1 MGKLSP
7 ISSLSSNGAAP
18 GYEITISKSRPD
30 QEVGMTTT
38 TITPQKTKRSFK
50 SFFPIVEWLPKY
62 QGSWLRFD
70 VIAALTVWAL
80 VVPEAMAY
88 AGIAGMPPEYG
99 LYAAPLA
106 LIGYAIFGTSKHL
119 NVGPSST
126 VAALSFGVV
135 IGLASSGS
143 DEFISLTIMLAILTG
158 ILLIIGG
165 LLRMGVL
172 ADFFSKPVLDGF
184 IVGLA
189 ITIVVGQLDK
199 LLGYEVETA
208 DFVPEILALLSEFG
222 MTHWPT
228 LVVGLVSLALL
239 FLMERYVPKVPAA
252 ITVLFLAI
260 IVSALVG
267 FEDMGIHIVGEIPA
281 GLPPIGLPGGIELEQ
296 VLALLPGA
304 AAIALVAF
312 AESVATARSYAS
324 KFNYKVNADQELIAL
339 GASNTG
345 AGISSGFVVDGSL
358 SKTSAAVEAGAKS
371 QMVSIIAAVIIL
383 ITIVAL
389 TPLFYAL
396 PEATLGAIVIHA
408 VWHLINFKKL
418 ARYRK
423 VTSLDFWTAVIAM
436 LGVLVLGILE
446 GLMLA
451 VFIGLLALIIGTK
464 MRSTSILGRV
474 PGEKIFRGLE
484 NYPEG
489 QTYPGLLILRFDGS
503 LFFANAPDFADE
515 VRAGIEITEP
525 KPNVV
530 LIDGESINGIDAT
543 AINTIVELNDE
554 LERKDISLRF
564 ARVRANVM
572 EIIQRAGLDE
582 IIGREDIYT
591 SVHEGVDAFLAGQ
604 QQVAKADKE

>member
-1 MGKLSP
+1 
-7 ISSLSSNGAAP
+7 
-18 GYEITISKSRPD
+18 
-30 QEVGMTTT
+30 MTTT
-38 TITPQKTKRSFK
+38 TITPQKEKRTLK

-62 QGSWLRFD
+62 KGSWLRFD
-70 VIAALTVWAL
+70 LIAALTVWAL

-106 LIGYAIFGTSKHL
+106 LLGYAIFGTSKHL

-172 ADFFSKPVLDGF
+172 ADFFSKPVLAGF

-199 LLGYEVETA
+199 LLGYEAEA
-208 DFVPEILALLSEFG
+208 ELEFIPEILVLLSEIG

-239 FLMERYVPKVPAA
+239 FLMEKYIPKVPAA

-267 FEDMGIHIVGEIPA
+267 FEELGIHIVGEIPA
-281 GLPPIGLPGGIELEQ
+281 GLPPIGLPGGITLDQ

-358 SKTSAAVEAGAKS
+358 SKTSASAEAGAKS
-371 QMVSIIAAVIIL
+371 QMVSIIAAIIIL

-408 VWHLINFKKL
+408 VWHLINFRKL
-418 ARYRK
+418 QAYRK

-436 LGVLVLGILE
+436 LGVLALGILQ
-446 GLMLA
+446 GLILA

-464 MRSTSILGRV
+464 TRATSVLGKV
-474 PGEKIFRGLE
+474 PDEKIYRGLE
-484 NYPEG
+484 NYPQGE
-489 QTYPGLLILRFDGS
+489 TYPGLLILRYDGS

-515 VRAGIEITEP
+515 VRAGVEISDPPP
-525 KPNVV
+525 KVV

-543 AINTIVELNDE
+543 AINTTIELNDE
-554 LERKDISLRF
+554 LNRGNVELRF

-572 EIIQRAGLDE
+572 EIMQRSDLVE
-582 IIGREDIYT
+582 IIGSHHFYVSIQDA
-591 SVHEGVDAFLAGQ
+591 VDAFLAEGQ
-604 QQVAKADKE
+604 EQKDVEPPEPQEPAV

>member
-1 MGKLSP
+1 MLK
-7 ISSLSSNGAAP
+7 
-18 GYEITISKSRPD
+18 E
-30 QEVGMTTT
+30 EVSMTTT
-38 TITPQKTKRSFK
+38 TITPQKEKRTLR

-62 QGSWLRFD
+62 QSSWLRFD
-70 VIAALTVWAL
+70 LIAALTVWAL

-126 VAALSFGVV
+126 VAALSYSVV
-135 IGLASSGS
+135 IGLAASGS
-143 DEFISLTIMLAILTG
+143 EDFISLTITLAILTG

-172 ADFFSKPVLDGF
+172 ADFFSKPVLAGF
-184 IVGLA
+184 IVGVA

-199 LLGYEVETA
+199 LLGYEAEA
-208 DFVPEILALLSEFG
+208 ELEFIPEILVLLSEIG

-239 FLMERYVPKVPAA
+239 FLIERYIPKLPGA

-281 GLPPIGLPGGIELEQ
+281 GLPELGLPEVSLEQ
-296 VLALLPGA
+296 IGALIPGA
-304 AAIALVAF
+304 IAIALVAF
-312 AESVATARSYAS
+312 AESIATARSYAS
-324 KFNYKVNADQELIAL
+324 KFDYKVNADQELIAY
-339 GASNTG
+339 GAANAG
-345 AGISSGFVVDGSL
+345 AGISQGFVVDGSL
-358 SKTSAAVEAGAKS
+358 SKTAASVGAGAKS

-408 VWHLINFKKL
+408 VWHLINFRKL
-418 ARYRK
+418 GQYRK
-423 VTSLDFWTAVIAM
+423 VTSLDFWTAVIC
-436 LGVLVLGILE
+436 LFGVLALGILQ
-446 GLMLA
+446 GLVLA
-451 VFIGLLALIIGTK
+451 VGIGLLALVVSSKT
-464 MRSTSILGRV
+464 RATSVLGRV
-474 PGEKIFRGLE
+474 PDENIFRGLE

-489 QTYPGLLILRFDGS
+489 ETYPGLLILRFDGS

-515 VRAGIEITEP
+515 VRVGVELTDP
-525 KPNVV
+525 TPRVV

-543 AINTIVELNDE
+543 AINTIIELNDE
-554 LERKDISLRF
+554 LARKDIALRF

-572 EIIQRAGLDE
+572 EIMQRAGLDE
-582 IIGREDIYT
+582 VIGSEDFYT
-591 SVHEGVDAFLAGQ
+591 SVHEGVDAFLADQPDTQG
-604 QQVAKADKE
+604 KE